1 MTKRSDYY
9 IGRREFVAGVVGV
22 MGAIMSALVG
32 LPLLGYI
39 IAPAL
44 QSGGSA
50 GWVSLG
56 ALSALQPGVP
66 TLLLFSR
73 LEQVGW
79 KRTRVNHTAYAILD
93 EANAHSLTV
102 LSDVCTH
109 LGCRVRWVPD
119 QGIFACPCH
128 DATFDRQG
136 NVISGP
142 PPRPLDRYE
151 AKIKNDQLLIHV
163 EA

>member
-32 LPLLGYI
+32 LPLIGYI
-39 IAPAL
+39 VAPAL

-50 GWVSLG
+50 GWIPLG
-56 ALSALQPGVP
+56 TLSALQPGVP
-66 TLLLFSR
+66 TPLTFSR
-73 LEQVGW
+73 LKQVGW
-79 KRTRVNHTAYAILD
+79 KRTKVNRAAYAILGEGD
-93 EANAHSLTV
+93 TPSLTV

-109 LGCRVRWVPD
+109 LGCKVRWVPE
-119 QGIFACPCH
+119 QGVFACPCH

-142 PPRPLDRYE
+142 PPRPLDHYE
-151 AKIKNDQLLIHV
+151 ARLDNDQLLIYV